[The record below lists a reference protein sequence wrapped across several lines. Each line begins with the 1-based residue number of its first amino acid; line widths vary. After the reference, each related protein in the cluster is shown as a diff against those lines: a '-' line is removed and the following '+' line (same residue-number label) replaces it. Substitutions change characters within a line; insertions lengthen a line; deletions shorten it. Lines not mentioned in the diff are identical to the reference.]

1 MLDKLNRP
9 LHDLRISV
17 TDKCNFRC
25 TYCMPK
31 EIFNSKYKYLNK
43 EKLLSFDEIVHIV
56 KIFKNFGVEK
66 IRLTGGEPLLRKEI
80 EKLIEKIANV
90 GFKDITLTT
99 NGALLSKKAQI
110 LKDAGLNRVTVSLDS
125 LNDATFQKMNDVKFP
140 VKKVLEGIEKA
151 HEVGLGPIKVNMVVK
166 KGVNELEILPMV
178 NYFHKTPFI
187 LRFIEFMDVGST
199 NGWNLDSVLPSEEIV
214 NIIKTKFEITP
225 SKSNY
230 KGEVARRWKFDN
242 FDNEVGFISS
252 VTQAF
257 CSDCSRIRISADGK
271 LYTCLFATS
280 GLDIKSLIR
289 SGESVDEVIKN
300 LWINRVDKYS
310 EIRTIETREL
320 RKKVEMSYI
329 GG

>member
-43 EKLLSFDEIVHIV
+43 EKLLSFDEIVHLV

-99 NGALLSKKAQI
+99 NGALLSKKARI

-125 LNDATFQKMNDVKFP
+125 LNDETFQKMNDVKFP
-140 VKKVLEGIEKA
+140 VRKVLEGIEEA
-151 HEVGLGPIKVNMVVK
+151 HKIGLGPIKVNMVVK
-166 KGVNELEILPMV
+166 KGVNESEILPMV
-178 NYFHKTPFI
+178 NYFHKLPLFLDLLNSWMWGLQMVGI
-187 LRFIEFMDVGST
+187 LI
-199 NGWNLDSVLPSEEIV
+199 
-214 NIIKTKFEITP
+214 
-225 SKSNY
+225 
-230 KGEVARRWKFDN
+230 
-242 FDNEVGFISS
+242 
-252 VTQAF
+252 
-257 CSDCSRIRISADGK
+257 
-271 LYTCLFATS
+271 LFYHQ
-280 GLDIKSLIR
+280 KR
-289 SGESVDEVIKN
+289 
-300 LWINRVDKYS
+300 
-310 EIRTIETREL
+310 
-320 RKKVEMSYI
+320 
-329 GG
+329 